1 MTKPT
6 RGSAEPP
13 RGVHDLGGLAA
24 GQIDA
29 HEHTP
34 TLTERRI
41 DAMMM
46 LMRDKKRNFW
56 TTDENRR
63 TIEQM
68 TPSLYEGT
76 GYYERW
82 VLAMRALFIEK
93 GILAEDEIAARLSAV
108 RARYQAA
115 ATAAQP
121 HTPMPSAGTA
131 TKAPSKPAVKKASR
145 SKDGGT

>member
-82 VLAMRALFIEK
+82 VLAMRGLFIEK
-93 GILAEDEIAARLSAV
+93 GILAEDEIAARLSEV
-108 RARYQAA
+108 RTRYQGA
-115 ATAAQP
+115 ATAA
-121 HTPMPSAGTA
+121 HAASAGTA

-145 SKDGGT
+145 SKGGGT